1 MSGGELHGYLL
12 VHFVEDAHS
21 HTEKIYFSLSEGDD
35 PLRWRRL
42 NGGEAVLE
50 WTGGTGGVR
59 DPHIVRGPD
68 GFHVVATDLRVW
80 RPEGADWWEF
90 SHRGSRDLVV
100 WDSPDL
106 LTWSPPRAVTV
117 APVDAGMAWA
127 PESVYD
133 PISGDYLVHW
143 ASSLSGTDD
152 PERSGEGPSRIL
164 VSRTRDFRTFT
175 EPTTYLERPGGVIDL
190 TVLVTTDG
198 VHRFAKQDDD
208 APDSWHVFH
217 QKGARFDDPQFRTLA
232 RHIGQEIAPR
242 VEAPLVFKA
251 NDAARWYLWV
261 DQYAHQPQG
270 YQALTTTDLD
280 SGSWTR
286 VPPED
291 FHLPPNTKHG
301 AVLPLLRREHEALDA
316 RW

>member
-1 MSGGELHGYLL
+1 MGL
-12 VHFVEDAHS
+12 
-21 HTEKIYFSLSEGDD
+21 
-35 PLRWRRL
+35 
-42 NGGEAVLE
+42 
-50 WTGGTGGVR
+50 
-59 DPHIVRGPD
+59 
-68 GFHVVATDLRVW
+68 
-80 RPEGADWWEF
+80 
-90 SHRGSRDLVV
+90 
-100 WDSPDL
+100 PDL

-117 APVDAGMAWA
+117 APEDAGMAWA

-143 ASSLSGTDD
+143 ASSLSDTGD
-152 PERSGEGPSRIL
+152 PARRGEGPARIL

-190 TVLVTTDG
+190 TVLVTADG

-208 APDSWHVFH
+208 VADSWHVFH
-217 QKGARFDDPQFRTLA
+217 QKGASFDDPHVRTVA

-242 VEAPLVFKA
+242 VEAPLIFKA

-261 DQYAHQPQG
+261 DQYARQPQG

-280 SGSWTR
+280 SGEWTL
-286 VPPED
+286 VPPQD

-301 AVLPLLRREHEALDA
+301 AVLPLLRREYEALDE